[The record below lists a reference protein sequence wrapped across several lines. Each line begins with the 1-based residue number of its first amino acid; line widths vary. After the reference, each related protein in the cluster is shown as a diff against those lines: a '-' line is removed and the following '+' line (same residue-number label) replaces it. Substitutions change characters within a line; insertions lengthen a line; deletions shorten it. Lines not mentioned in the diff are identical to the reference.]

1 MESSSPAPAL
11 CHRLDFDR
19 FSLLPDRRQLLKDGV
34 PIRLGARA
42 FDILVTLAERPGEL
56 VTKDELIAQV
66 WSGVFVDPT
75 NLRVGMAA
83 VRKALED
90 GDGRLIRTDPGQG
103 YRLTAQVA
111 RTADARSPVRVVTA
125 APSQLPTRVMRIIG
139 RSEFI
144 ADVAAQLPRRR
155 LITIAGPG
163 GIGKTTVAVACAEVL
178 AGSYRD
184 GVGFVDLTEAAE
196 AASVVPAL
204 AAALGITI
212 STDDARRDV
221 VGHFRGRQMLL
232 VIDNCEHVIQAAAEL
247 IEAISVG
254 APGVH
259 ILATSRESLRV
270 TGEWVRRLPALT
282 CPPDATKLSASE
294 ALSYPAVELFVERA
308 TATRLGYQLGDAEAS
323 VVGEICR
330 SLDGVALAIEL
341 AAAQVEVF
349 GVAWLA
355 AHLDRRLWIL
365 KCGRRTAV
373 PRHQTLT
380 AMLDWSYELL
390 SEQERATLQ
399 RIAVFPGEFT
409 LADAIGSATDDG
421 IRDFEMVGGVYGLV
435 SKSLAMLDDSGSVT
449 RYRLPETTRV
459 YAHARLQMTEPEFH
473 RSTIQVPLS
482 H

>member
-1 MESSSPAPAL
+1 
-11 CHRLDFDR
+11 
-19 FSLLPDRRQLLKDGV
+19 
-34 PIRLGARA
+34 
-42 FDILVTLAERPGEL
+42 
-56 VTKDELIAQV
+56 
-66 WSGVFVDPT
+66 
-75 NLRVGMAA
+75 
-83 VRKALED
+83 
-90 GDGRLIRTDPGQG
+90 
-103 YRLTAQVA
+103 
-111 RTADARSPVRVVTA
+111 
-125 APSQLPTRVMRIIG
+125 
-139 RSEFI
+139 
-144 ADVAAQLPRRR
+144 
-155 LITIAGPG
+155 
-163 GIGKTTVAVACAEVL
+163 
-178 AGSYRD
+178 
-184 GVGFVDLTEAAE
+184 
-196 AASVVPAL
+196 
-204 AAALGITI
+204 
-212 STDDARRDV
+212 
-221 VGHFRGRQMLL
+221 
-232 VIDNCEHVIQAAAEL
+232 
-247 IEAISVG
+247 
-254 APGVH
+254 
-259 ILATSRESLRV
+259 
-270 TGEWVRRLPALT
+270 
-282 CPPDATKLSASE
+282 
-294 ALSYPAVELFVERA
+294 LSYPAVELFVERA

-380 AMLDWSYELL
+380 ATLDWSYELL